1 MPILELPTFQHDDKA
16 VYNYIDC
23 LLKNDDLENRSQLIL
38 IAGIALNNI
47 KLMKYATSI
56 DPTVVNRIVPNYI
69 LEATDA
75 ALSSVT
81 GKQFSNV
88 ADTTAP
94 Q

>member
-1 MPILELPTFQHDDKA
+1 
-16 VYNYIDC
+16 
-23 LLKNDDLENRSQLIL
+23 
-38 IAGIALNNI
+38 
-47 KLMKYATSI
+47 MKYATSI
-56 DPTVVNRIVPNYI
+56 DPTVVNRAVPNYI

-81 GKQFSNV
+81 GKKFSSV

>member
-1 MPILELPTFQHDDKA
+1 
-16 VYNYIDC
+16 
-23 LLKNDDLENRSQLIL
+23 
-38 IAGIALNNI
+38 
-47 KLMKYATSI
+47 MKYATSI
-56 DPTVVNRIVPNYI
+56 DPTVVNRAVPNYI